1 MAVHTPTAY
10 PLRTVTRGELEQL
23 CQVLWGWPQCPYCN
37 HQLTLS
43 RQQCQDP
50 THCFSDDHFHRLSL
64 FFDFHKQVS
73 SSYVPDFFDPDD
85 QALRSHQDLFDI
97 ISLLRDFGG
106 HSTRE
111 DCRKMYLWGRSGEDD
126 FKKDDSTPCNIPLAD
141 QERAF
146 NIAATVMTMAS
157 ASSLNDGGA
166 PSFDMITSDEEQGR
180 TMLQDIT
187 SPFLW
192 RPEQSLYEALLDTFP
207 SRGHPSLQPGDPQSK
222 TILHE
227 LTAINLTKIA
237 KLKFMGT
244 SDLRNHLRLDP
255 VSGTVYIFHYT
266 SFLKQHLLSS
276 KRDIEKQLE
285 QEPNLTANLDSTSS
299 SQFPQRFTFPRSLA
313 LETLQTLNVLFPP
326 PSHPQFHQC
335 QSLLRSLVSKSNFDP
350 DILRFGT
357 TAYQLPSESSPSKIR
372 QHEYPIW
379 GTRLMALHSEL
390 EDPAPRGILD
400 NWLERRSKS
409 RHVMMVTLVGV
420 TVAVLLGVLSLGVSI
435 FQAWISWQEWKHP
448 G

>member
-10 PLRTVTRGELEQL
+10 PLRSVNKGELEQL
-23 CQVLWGWPQCPYCN
+23 CQVLWGWP
-37 HQLTLS
+37 
-43 RQQCQDP
+43 QCQDP

-64 FFDFHKQVS
+64 FFDFYKQVS

-111 DCRKMYLWGRSGEDD
+111 DCRKMYFWGRASEDD
-126 FKKDDSTPCNIPLAD
+126 IKKDDGTPCNIPLAD

-146 NIAATVMTMAS
+146 NIAATVMTMVRT
-157 ASSLNDGGA
+157 SSLNDLA
-166 PSFDMITSDEEQGR
+166 TPSFDIITLDEEQGR
-180 TMLQDIT
+180 TMLQDVT
-187 SPFLW
+187 GPFVW
-192 RPEQSLYEALLDTFP
+192 RLEQTLLEAVVDTFP
-207 SRGHPSLQPGDPQSK
+207 SRLHPSLQPGDPQSK

-255 VSGTVYIFHYT
+255 VSGTVRIFHHT

-276 KRDIEKQLE
+276 KRDIKKQE
-285 QEPNLTANLDSTSS
+285 HNLAANLDSTSS
-299 SQFPQRFTFPRSLA
+299 SHFQQHDGFIFPRSIA

-335 QSLLRSLVSKSNFDP
+335 QSLLRGLVAKSTFDP

-357 TAYQLPSESSPSKIR
+357 TAYQLPSESMGKINSSGSF
-372 QHEYPIW
+372 PTW
-379 GTRLMALHSEL
+379 GTRLMTLYSEL
-390 EDPAPRGILD
+390 EDPTPRSILD

-435 FQAWISWQEWKHP
+435 FQAWISWQEWK
-448 G
+448 